1 MNHWAEKALD
11 FGRFTLATIGPA
23 LVIAIGVALAAV
35 SGRTGDGWVALS
47 AYVVIGLAL
56 GWATSIA
63 EARGERRIILRML
76 EALQP
81 QKAGGGE

>member
-23 LVIAIGVALAAV
+23 LVIAIGVTLAAV
-35 SGRTGDGWVALS
+35 SGRTGDGLAALV
-47 AYVVIGLAL
+47 AYVIIGLAL
-56 GWATSIA
+56 DWVASVA
-63 EARGERRIILRML
+63 EARGERRAILRLL
-76 EALQP
+76 EAIQT